1 MITCGGGGAGVCF
14 VVSRRT
20 GEPWP
25 GWKSGRLQCMGCI
38 ARKEMALS
46 AFCCNCWD
54 FATSLDALVS
64 VTWVDLTFCIA
75 CSDCLHGAEKGSRG
89 EAYTWHLYTLCFN
102 SREPYEIGNS
112 DAAARQAVT
121 Y

>member
-75 CSDCLHGAEKGSRG
+75 CSDCSHGAEKGSG
-89 EAYTWHLYTLCFN
+89 EKCIPGTFI
-102 SREPYEIGNS
+102 PYVLIAEGLMKLEILMLQL
-112 DAAARQAVT
+112 DKL
-121 Y
+121 